1 MMEEMLHRRN
11 YLPSMQALKPHEP
24 EEAGKGF
31 VVVATEISK
40 MATQTG
46 DATGNITKLIENIST
61 AIEEVVTVIYEMID
75 GINAEKSSTE
85 STAKSFDNI
94 QNNTYAIRDNVEQL
108 TQSIVELKNANNVI
122 VDSIQTISA
131 VSEQLS
137 AHASGTTNNEEENVK
152 ILESIADKMHGL
164 IDTVKEDDSASL

>member
-1 MMEEMLHRRN
+1 
-11 YLPSMQALKPHEP
+11 
-24 EEAGKGF
+24 
-31 VVVATEISK
+31 

-46 DATGNITKLIENIST
+46 DATENITKLIENIST

-122 VDSIQTISA
+122 VYPDNISCFRTA
-131 VSEQLS
+131 FS
-137 AHASGTTNNEEENVK
+137 TCF
-152 ILESIADKMHGL
+152 
-164 IDTVKEDDSASL
+164 